1 MGSGLD
7 ATTRAAGRCGSATE
21 NKAPAWQLRITFHR
35 RPRLR
40 LRSWPLHRS
49 FARKGDV
56 RFFVFASLGTLLGQ
70 RYGLFRRIARAAKA
84 LDAQLLI
91 AHCGG
96 LAPREAQALIK
107 AGATWVTDFAP
118 QQAALERADAV
129 VTHAGLNTVMDAL
142 STRTPMLALPL
153 AFDQPGVA
161 ARIVHA
167 GVGLRAWPML
177 ASGRDLQTKLEQLL
191 TDARFRPPLERL
203 SLEAN
208 NAGGSRAAAEI
219 VERATGCSR

>member
-1 MGSGLD
+1 
-7 ATTRAAGRCGSATE
+7 
-21 NKAPAWQLRITFHR
+21 
-35 RPRLR
+35 
-40 LRSWPLHRS
+40 
-49 FARKGDV
+49 
-56 RFFVFASLGTLLGQ
+56 
-70 RYGLFRRIARAAKA
+70 
-84 LDAQLLI
+84 
-91 AHCGG
+91 
-96 LAPREAQALIK
+96 
-107 AGATWVTDFAP
+107 
-118 QQAALERADAV
+118 
-129 VTHAGLNTVMDAL
+129 MDAL

-177 ASGRDLQTKLEQLL
+177 ASGRELQAKLEQLL
-191 TDARFRPPLERL
+191 TDARFRPPLGRL

>member
-7 ATTRAAGRCGSATE
+7 TATRAAGRCGSATE

-96 LAPREAQALIK
+96 LAPPEAQALIK

-118 QQAALERADAV
+118 QQAVLERADAV

-142 STRTPMLALPL
+142 STRTPMLA
-153 AFDQPGVA
+153 
-161 ARIVHA
+161 
-167 GVGLRAWPML
+167 
-177 ASGRDLQTKLEQLL
+177 SGRELQAKLEQLL
-191 TDARFRPPLERL
+191 TDARFRPPLGRL
-203 SLEAN
+203 SLEVN

-219 VERATGCSR
+219 VERATSCSR